1 MHTISYDD
9 SLSLQKPVYIDV
21 RSPREYREDHIP
33 GAVNIPIFDD
43 AEHADVGTRY
53 KMSGQDEAVILGSR
67 IVGNKLGNIVSRI
80 QEISQRG
87 IPVIYCFRG
96 GMRSSSLAALLAS
109 LEFSP
114 VYQLQKGYKG
124 YRNHVLRSIESIE
137 TNSMPQLFV
146 LQGLTGTGKTE
157 ILHFLDNAVD
167 LEGIAGHRSS
177 VFGGIGKSQNSQKY
191 FESMLLDR
199 IRALQNAAYMVIE
212 GEAKKIG
219 NCHVPQSLFSIMQCA
234 PTIYISAPMQRRI
247 EIIRREYTGN
257 FNAEEVKGIVDSLDS
272 RIGQKNTLLLREYI
286 DNKNLDDFI
295 QLLLTKYYDP
305 LYHHA
310 LQKKEYCAMIENNDS
325 EEAARKINEIIAS
338 ALSIRQ
344 SARDWS

>member
-1 MHTISYDD
+1 MHTISYED

-43 AEHADVGTRY
+43 AEHADVGTLY
-53 KMSGQDEAVILGSR
+53 KTSGQDAAVTLGSR
-67 IVGNKLGNIVSRI
+67 IVGSKLGDIVSRI
-80 QEISQRG
+80 QEISKTG

-96 GMRSSSLAALLAS
+96 GMRSSSLVALLES
-109 LEFSP
+109 LEFSE

-124 YRNHVLRSIESIE
+124 YRTHVLRSLESIG
-137 TNSMPQLFV
+137 TGPMPQLFV

-177 VFGGIGKSQNSQKY
+177 VFGGIGKCKNSQKY
-191 FESMLLDR
+191 FESLLLDR
-199 IRALQNAAYMVIE
+199 IKALQSAAYMVIE

-234 PTIYISAPMQRRI
+234 PTIYITAPMPRRTG
-247 EIIRREYTGN
+247 IIRREYSDN
-257 FNAEEVKGIVDSLDS
+257 LDEDEVKGIVDSLDS
-272 RIGQKNTLLLREYI
+272 RIGHKNTVLLREYI
-286 DNKNLDDFI
+286 DNNKLDDFI
-295 QLLLTKYYDP
+295 ELLLTKYYDP

-310 LQKKEYCAMIENNDS
+310 LQKREFCAVIENLDS
-325 EEAARKINEIIAS
+325 EEAARKINEIIA
-338 ALSIRQ
+338 ATLSIR
-344 SARDWS
+344 